1 MTPIG
6 RTDESGERDKIR
18 RKLAILLGDVAHTT
32 FLTDVVGDLL
42 VTGALKKLFSRLSAL
57 ESVHHGRV
65 VKTFGDGFMA
75 IFEEVVTAIGF
86 AASLQKSLDTNP
98 ILVAEHRL
106 MLRLSLHY
114 GEVLSVNTSYGD
126 DILGLAVNVVA
137 RINRCAQP
145 GEVVITDAALE
156 ALPSDQQRSV
166 IPRELVEVKGL
177 NAPVQ
182 VSGIDP
188 LMFQRCTE

>member
-1 MTPIG
+1 MTTIE
-6 RTDESGERDKIR
+6 RTDDSAERDNIR
-18 RKLAILLGDVAHTT
+18 RKLAILLGDVARTT
-32 FLTDVVGDLL
+32 FLTEVAGDLP

-75 IFEEVVTAIGF
+75 IFEEVATALGF

-106 MLRLSLHY
+106 RLRLSLHY
-114 GEVLSVNTSYGD
+114 GEVLYVNTSYGD
-126 DILGLAVNVVA
+126 DILGSAVSVVA
-137 RINRCAQP
+137 HINRCAQP
-145 GEVVITDAALE
+145 GEIVITDSVVE

-177 NAPVQ
+177 DASVH
-182 VSGIDP
+182 VSCIDP

>member
-1 MTPIG
+1 MTTIG
-6 RTDESGERDKIR
+6 RTDDSGERDAIR
-18 RKLAILLGDVAHTT
+18 RKLAILLGDVARTT
-32 FLTDVVGDLL
+32 FLTEVAGDLL
-42 VTGALKKLFSRLSAL
+42 VIGALKELFSRLSTL

-75 IFEEVVTAIGF
+75 IFEEVVAALRF
-86 AASLQKSLDTNP
+86 AASLQKSLDANP

-114 GEVLSVNTSYGD
+114 GEVLYVNTSYGV
-126 DILGLAVNVVA
+126 DILGSAVNVVA
-137 RINRCAQP
+137 RINRCARP
-145 GEVVITDAALE
+145 GEVVITESARE

-166 IPRELVEVKGL
+166 IPRELVEVRGL
-177 NAPVQ
+177 NAPVR